1 MTIGVLHGPNLNL
14 LGSREPH
21 RYGTVTLEEIDAA
34 LAESAADLGVR
45 LEILQSNHEGALV
58 DWVHKHGP
66 ELAGFVVNA
75 AAYTHTSLAL
85 ADALAAVDRPFV
97 EVHLTNLAARS
108 RKRHTSLL
116 ARNAVGVIMGF
127 GAMSYDLGLQALV
140 AHVRNDKQSGSPEP
154 VGGG

>member
-58 DWVHKHGP
+58 DWVQQHGP
-66 ELAGFVVNA
+66 GLAGFVVNA
-75 AAYTHTSLAL
+75 AAFTHTSLAL

-108 RKRHTSLL
+108 RTRRKSLL

-140 AHVRNDKQSGSPEP
+140 AHVRNDKQPGSPEP
-154 VGGG
+154 VRGG